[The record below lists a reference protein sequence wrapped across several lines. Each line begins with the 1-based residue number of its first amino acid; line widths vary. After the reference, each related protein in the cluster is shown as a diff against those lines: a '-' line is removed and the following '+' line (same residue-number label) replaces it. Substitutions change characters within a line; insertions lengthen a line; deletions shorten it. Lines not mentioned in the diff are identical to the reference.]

1 MCQSNFAAV
10 RCRRANDPWARTC
23 HAGLAWLTPGNVMR
37 VLTVVLG
44 LAVVVTLLPEPLYA
58 QRGKVVCDGDAPL
71 KVTKIRKR
79 NKNLAR
85 SARRAGVHVLDLDD
99 ESQEQAFALRRAVRA
114 KKWCDVVAQ
123 LEALESAF
131 RTTNVDAD
139 FLRKKAARV
148 QGWVQ
153 GTLNGGRKSK
163 QAEQLVTSAKS
174 EIDQGKLKAANAKLN
189 KVLATLTGSKDPL
202 VPPRQTLVSGVRATP
217 NRDYESES
225 DSADVNV
232 STLLSRSLALESCP
246 ELQAGEP
253 SNGELASILERL
265 RSAMSENKYRAVDFK
280 YGGQLFEILV
290 EEGRD
295 GSRGRA
301 ATAACVLLT
310 RISET
315 QIGLGVAMGRFNR
328 VNALQ
333 KERGVPDAANARFTL
348 LVRQATDEIAQ
359 KSFAAA
365 FETLDELLVLL
376 GDPVDQSQ
384 DVP

>member
-1 MCQSNFAAV
+1 
-10 RCRRANDPWARTC
+10 
-23 HAGLAWLTPGNVMR
+23 MR

-44 LAVVVTLLPEPLYA
+44 LVVVVTLLPQPLRA
-58 QRGKVVCDGDAPL
+58 QRGKVVCEDGEAPL
-71 KVTKIRKR
+71 KVTRIRKR
-79 NKNLAR
+79 NKSLTR

-153 GTLNGGRKSK
+153 GTFNGGRKSK

-217 NRDYESES
+217 NRDYEDET
-225 DSADVNV
+225 DTADVNV
-232 STLLSRSLALESCP
+232 NTVLSRSLALESCP

-265 RSAMSENKYRAVDFK
+265 RSGMSENKYRAVDFK

-315 QIGLGVAMGRFNR
+315 QIGLGIAMGRFNR

-333 KERGVPDAANARFTL
+333 KERGVPDAVNDRFTL

-365 FETLDELLVLL
+365 FKTLDELLVLL